1 MVGEHKMLS
10 LNNKNVARVG
20 RLEVGLAVVSFG
32 AAGF

>member
-1 MVGEHKMLS
+1 MVGEHKMMI
-10 LNNKNVARVG
+10 LNDKNVVRAG